1 MTKSFQFYN
10 FTKKLMMSSFPSFS
24 SFFLKLNCVSCM
36 YILDIIYL
44 LGILPLTICLNS
56 TSRHSSYNV
65 LEKREFSPWI
75 QNWHKMPWKNAPKHV
90 SLSLFSLHN
99 SYSFCHIMLTI
110 CFLLTWTQSLNPTL
124 AAAAVDLGYINSI
137 QRALNFALSFQIC
150 KVCF

>member
-1 MTKSFQFYN
+1 MNSKLTQN
-10 FTKKLMMSSFPSFS
+10 ALKKRP
-24 SFFLKLNCVSCM
+24 K
-36 YILDIIYL
+36 
-44 LGILPLTICLNS
+44 TCL
-56 TSRHSSYNV
+56 
-65 LEKREFSPWI
+65 
-75 QNWHKMPWKNAPKHV
+75 